1 MIESLFGKY
10 QEIVGLVPVYNLES
24 TILEKYVLEHIN
36 FLQEIELTV
45 VAITSDNALKN
56 RTIFKNICRKNKML
70 QPDTKEWDLYTFN
83 YSNDQKIHCFF
94 DAPHI
99 YKTIRNNWVNLKNL
113 FRLFEYL
120 QNDIFHWVHAIL

>member
-10 QEIVGLVPVYNLES
+10 QEIVGLVPVYNLGS
-24 TILEKYVLEHIN
+24 TTLEKYVLEYIN
-36 FLQEIELTV
+36 FLHEIGLTV

-83 YSNDQKIHCFF
+83 YSNDQKI
-94 DAPHI
+94 I
-99 YKTIRNNWVNLKNL
+99 
-113 FRLFEYL
+113 
-120 QNDIFHWVHAIL
+120 